1 MEVYTSVAWIPG
13 HAGIYYNEVADFVA
27 KSALKHHS
35 DHPYGSITLS
45 ACKSLV
51 AKYVEDLWQLR
62 WHRSLTGCVTHSYIP
77 FVGSNITF
85 PRLRCSAISY
95 TRLLLG
101 DTTLNVHMERVGLAQ
116 SRNCQ
121 CDMGI
126 DDEHHFFFEC
136 PHYHEFRQLLVE
148 SVQDIL
154 LTGRKP
160 VASNLSVS
168 LVLAPWTIKSLSRRQ
183 CKDILEATFEYIQQT
198 GRRL

>member
-1 MEVYTSVAWIPG
+1 M
-13 HAGIYYNEVADFVA
+13 H
-27 KSALKHHS
+27 
-35 DHPYGSITLS
+35 
-45 ACKSLV
+45 
-51 AKYVEDLWQLR
+51 VEDLWQLR
-62 WHRSLTGCVTHSYIP
+62 WNRLLTGRVTHSYIP

-136 PHYHEFRQLLVE
+136 LQYHEFRQLLVE

-154 LTGRKP
+154 LPGRKP
-160 VASNLSVS
+160 VASNLS
-168 LVLAPWTIKSLSRRQ
+168 I
-183 CKDILEATFEYIQQT
+183 
-198 GRRL
+198 